1 MENQN
6 PIDKPTIRKA
16 GSDDLPIIKTLYSQL
31 TADTANVPTDF
42 PAILKDPNAICLIL
56 EKETPIG
63 MVTCYI
69 RTSLS
74 SGKKMVIDEI
84 IIDKNY
90 QGRGYGRHL
99 TEHCITVAKTMKL
112 DCVEL
117 TCSLTRPDLHK
128 FYESMGFEH
137 TMRLYH
143 LYLGDEQNGSE

>member
-1 MENQN
+1 MVNQN
-6 PIDKPTIRKA
+6 SIDKPTIRKA
-16 GSDDLPIIKTLYSQL
+16 NQNDLPIIKTLYSQL
-31 TADTANVPTDF
+31 TSDIANVPTDF
-42 PAILKDPNAICLIL
+42 RAILKDPNAICLIL

-84 IIDKNY
+84 IIDINY

-99 TEHCITVAKTMKL
+99 MEHCITMARTMKL

-117 TCSLTRPDLHK
+117 TCALTRPDLHK

-143 LYLGDEQNGSE
+143 LYLGDEQNESE

>member
-1 MENQN
+1 MVTQN
-6 PIDKPTIRKA
+6 SIDRTTIRKA
-16 GSDDLPIIKTLYSQL
+16 NLTDLPIIKTLYSQL

-42 PAILKDPNAICLIL
+42 PTILKDPNAICLIL

-84 IIDKNY
+84 IIDEPH
-90 QGRGYGRHL
+90 QGKGYGRQL
-99 TEHCITVAKTMKL
+99 MEHCITMAKTMKL

-117 TCSLTRPDLHK
+117 TCSLTRQDLHT
-128 FYESMGFEH
+128 FYENMGFEH

-143 LYLGDEQNGSE
+143 LYLGDVHNEPE